1 MADSTPRS
9 SIMAEK
15 FVIEAQ
21 SREIVGKKV
30 SQLRRQ
36 GIVPVTVYG
45 PKAQPQN
52 LQIPYRPLQ
61 IALMKAGGTNLIEI
75 TVDGKSTSVLAR
87 EVQRDILR
95 NDIMHVDF
103 FAVDMS
109 AKIRIDVPLHFTG
122 DSPAVATKIGIL
134 VTGPTTITI
143 ETLPSHLLNQ
153 IEIDISNLKD
163 IGDSIHVR
171 DLNLGEDIVIVNDPD
186 EMIARISQP
195 AAARSEE
202 DEAAA
207 AAEAA
212 EGTPEVEI
220 IKKGKAD
227 EEEAEE

>member
-1 MADSTPRS
+1 MADSTLRS
-9 SIMAEK
+9 SIVAEK

-45 PKAQPQN
+45 PKAQPVS
-52 LQIPYRPLQ
+52 LQVPYRPLQ
-61 IALMKAGGTNLIEI
+61 VALMKAGGTNLIEI
-75 TVDGKSTSVLAR
+75 NVDGKTTPVLAR

-103 FAVDMS
+103 FAVDMT
-109 AKIRIDVPLHFTG
+109 AKITIDVPLHFVG
-122 DSPAVATKIGIL
+122 ESPAVASKKGIL
-134 VTGPTTITI
+134 VTGPTTISI
-143 ETLPSHLLNQ
+143 ETLPSHLINSV
-153 IEIDISNLKD
+153 EIDISQLNEV
-163 IGDSIHVR
+163 GDSIHVR
-171 DLNLGEDIVIVNDPD
+171 DLKLDAEITILNDSD

-202 DEAAA
+202 DAAAEEAAA
-207 AAEAA
+207 
-212 EGTPEVEI
+212 GLGEVEI

-227 EEEAEE
+227 EEEEA

>member
-1 MADSTPRS
+1 
-9 SIMAEK
+9 MAEK
-15 FVIEAQ
+15 FTIEAE
-21 SREIVGKKV
+21 SRALVGKKV

-36 GIVPVTVYG
+36 GIVPVTIYG
-45 PKAQPQN
+45 PKSQPQN

-61 IALMKAGGTNLIEI
+61 LALMKAGGTNLIEI
-75 TVDGKSTSVLAR
+75 TVDGKATPVLAR

-95 NDIMHVDF
+95 NDILHVDF
-103 FAVDMS
+103 FAVDMT

-122 DSPAVATKIGIL
+122 DSPAIASKIGIL

-153 IEIDISNLKD
+153 IEIDISSLKE

-171 DLNLGEDIVIVNDPD
+171 DLNLGSDIAIVNDPD

-202 DEAAA
+202 DEAAEA
-207 AAEAA
+207 AAE
-212 EGTPEVEI
+212 GSPEVEI

-227 EEEAEE
+227 EEEEAE

>member
-1 MADSTPRS
+1 
-9 SIMAEK
+9 MAEK

-45 PKAQPQN
+45 PKAQPVN
-52 LQIPYRPLQ
+52 LQVPYRPLQ
-61 IALMKAGGTNLIEI
+61 VALMKAGGTNLIEI
-75 TVDGKSTSVLAR
+75 NVNGKSTPVLAR

-103 FAVDMS
+103 FAVDMT
-109 AKIRIDVPLHFTG
+109 AKITIDVPLHFVG
-122 DSPAVATKIGIL
+122 ESPAVASKKGIL
-134 VTGPTTITI
+134 VTGPTTISI
-143 ETLPSHLLNQ
+143 ETLPSHLINSVEVDVANLN
-153 IEIDISNLKD
+153 EV
-163 IGDSIHVR
+163 GDSIHVR
-171 DLNLGEDIVIVNDPD
+171 DLKLDAEITILNDPD

-202 DEAAA
+202 DAAA
-207 AAEAA
+207 EEAA
-212 EGTPEVEI
+212 EGVGEVEI

-227 EEEAEE
+227 EEEEG

>member
-1 MADSTPRS
+1 MADSKPRS

-15 FVIEAQ
+15 YVIEAQ

-45 PKAQPQN
+45 PKAQPVN
-52 LQIPYRPLQ
+52 LQVPYRPLQ
-61 IALMKAGGTNLIEI
+61 LALLKAGGTNLIEI
-75 TVDGKSTSVLAR
+75 NVGGNTTPVLAR

-95 NDIMHVDF
+95 NDILHVDF
-103 FAVDMS
+103 FAVDMT
-109 AKIRIDVPLHFTG
+109 AKIRIDVPLHFVG
-122 DSPAVATKIGIL
+122 ESPAVATKKGIL

-153 IEIDISNLKD
+153 IEIDISGLNEV
-163 IGDSIHVR
+163 GDSIHVR
-171 DLNLGEDIVIVNDPD
+171 DLKLDKEVIVINDVD

-202 DEAAA
+202 DA
-207 AAEAA
+207 AAEEAEAA
-212 EGTPEVEI
+212 GEVEI

-227 EEEAEE
+227 EEEEG